1 MFVICFHYTLIAL
14 IAITNLRY
22 ADDTTLL
29 ASTQERIR
37 KFFKDLIRES
47 ACYNMY
53 INAQKSKIMV
63 VSRQDNISGQVDH
76 EGESLELVHDFKFL
90 GSYATFYGCP
100 LSVSGRPCYILP
112 MFFYLFFFMVALF
125 SGPG

>member
-1 MFVICFHYTLIAL
+1 MRTVEENYEGMVIGGKR
-14 IAITNLRY
+14 ITNLRY

-37 KFFKDLIRES
+37 KFFKDLIQES

-63 VSRQDNISGQVDH
+63 VSRQYFS
-76 EGESLELVHDFKFL
+76 
-90 GSYATFYGCP
+90 A
-100 LSVSGRPCYILP
+100 
-112 MFFYLFFFMVALF
+112 
-125 SGPG
+125 SGP